1 MYFYELHEGDE
12 DLMTDV
18 ILACETEMP
27 PEDFFELVREV
38 RAQVQ
43 DDHEEDTLVEAIAAE
58 LEREHDF
65 IFVSDDRIV
74 AAVRISTGV
83 EEDSLISPD
92 DDRAEVPRRSTRVRD
107 EDEDDADGDDRDDDD
122 VDLDELPDYATIIA
136 DLEPPT
142 RLT

>member
-18 ILACETEMP
+18 ILARGTAMP
-27 PEDFFELVREV
+27 PDDFYELVQEV

-43 DDHEEDTLVEAIAAE
+43 DAFEEDTLVEAIAAE

-65 IFVSDDRIV
+65 LFVSDDRIV
-74 AAVRISTGV
+74 AAVLVSHVADENGLIAADEDD
-83 EEDSLISPD
+83 EERVRGDRGQDEGD
-92 DDRAEVPRRSTRVRD
+92 DDD
-107 EDEDDADGDDRDDDD
+107 EDE
-122 VDLDELPDYATIIA
+122 LDELPDYATIVA

-142 RLT
+142 QLS